1 VISAVLFDLDDTLF
15 PHETWV
21 DEAARIAPY
30 EGVREGLTHL
40 SALVPVGIVTDGD
53 PRIQRA
59 KLHAL
64 DLRVKLFVCSDEMS
78 HEFRKPHVF
87 PFKRAAV
94 VLRVRASDCVFVG
107 DDPGRDIAG
116 AADAGMRTV
125 RVGTGAYANV
135 PDEVAPWRR
144 APSAADAMQ
153 MLIRR
158 IRETAD
164 TSNERRTQSL

>member
-1 VISAVLFDLDDTLF
+1 MIAAVLFDLDDTLF
-15 PHETWV
+15 PHEAWV
-21 DEAARIAPY
+21 DDAARIAPY
-30 EGVREGLTHL
+30 DGVREGLTHL

-64 DLRVKLFVCSDEMS
+64 DLRVKLFVCSDEMGR
-78 HEFRKPHVF
+78 EFRKPHVF

-116 AADAGMRTV
+116 ATAAGMRTV
-125 RVGTGAYANV
+125 RVGTGAFANV
-135 PDEVAPWRR
+135 PDEVAPWRK
-144 APSAADAMQ
+144 ATTAADAMQ

-158 IRETAD
+158 IRDTAD
-164 TSNERRTQSL
+164 TSTVRRSLNM